1 MAVITIKEKM
11 YSTMNSYQNYTSIP
25 QSLCYK
31 INTYTFF
38 ANAFSY
44 RQLIWE

>member
-1 MAVITIKEKM
+1 MAVITIKEEM

-38 ANAFSY
+38 LQMLS
-44 RQLIWE
+44 LIVN